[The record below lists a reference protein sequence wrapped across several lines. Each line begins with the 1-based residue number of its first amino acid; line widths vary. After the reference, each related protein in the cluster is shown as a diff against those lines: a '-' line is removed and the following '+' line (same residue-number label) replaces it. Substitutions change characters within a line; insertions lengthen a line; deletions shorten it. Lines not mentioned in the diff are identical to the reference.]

1 MTIKIIYTLNLFI
14 KYYLQMKKTFS
25 TIFIIIFS
33 LSIMISSCQSSA
45 KKIEKANDKVQEA
58 KKDVLDAK
66 YDLNMARQ
74 DSITEFEQFKKEVE
88 AKITAHEKHITEF
101 KARIANDK
109 LENRAIYEKKL
120 ADLEQKN
127 TDMKKVLAEY
137 KAEGQTNWQLFK
149 TEFQRDVDKL
159 GEAFNDLLK
168 SI

>member
-1 MTIKIIYTLNLFI
+1 MLNDMKKIISILAV
-14 KYYLQMKKTFS
+14 
-25 TIFIIIFS
+25 TIFATGII
-33 LSIMISSCQSSA
+33 LSSCQSSA
-45 KKIEKANDKVQEA
+45 KKIEKAEDKVQEA

-66 YDLNMARQ
+66 YDLDMARQ

-88 AKITAHEKHITEF
+88 AKITAHEKLIAEF

-109 LENRAIYEKKL
+109 LENRAIYEKRL

-137 KAEGQTNWQLFK
+137 KVVGQTNWQLFK
-149 TEFQRDVDKL
+149 TEFRRDIDKL
-159 GEAFNDLLK
+159 GEAFNELIK